1 MACGSGFI
9 KMNEIEAH
17 SPYRYGADQGLY
29 FGLYLICFYTCGLL
43 NMTSPNLLYSLGA
56 MALFMGVPFLIYR
69 WLRRTYVASRGRLP
83 LSALW
88 MQGIVIFICGTLIAA
103 LALVIYLKFIN
114 PTFIVDQ
121 MRVLIEMYSSM
132 DWERGQEAADMLQTL
147 IDMKLVPSAMSVVME
162 TVWLGVFSGSILSL
176 LMGLL
181 ARARKVNHVKDTNHF
196 V

>member
-1 MACGSGFI
+1 
-9 KMNEIEAH
+9 
-17 SPYRYGADQGLY
+17 
-29 FGLYLICFYTCGLL
+29 
-43 NMTSPNLLYSLGA
+43 
-56 MALFMGVPFLIYR
+56 
-69 WLRRTYVASRGRLP
+69 
-83 LSALW
+83 
-88 MQGIVIFICGTLIAA
+88 
-103 LALVIYLKFIN
+103 
-114 PTFIVDQ
+114 
-121 MRVLIEMYSSM
+121 MRVLIEMYSTM